1 MFVGRVETEII
12 CWKNVEGGFPH
23 FSDYSQI
30 SFQWSR
36 SHSSLTEASRT
47 YTARGDVHVSIW
59 QDIDSFLDLDFSNVS
74 SLNMFSVSASSWA
87 TLD

>member
-1 MFVGRVETEII
+1 MFVEKVETEII

-23 FSDYSQI
+23 SSDYSQI

-36 SHSSLTEASRT
+36 LHNSLTETSIT
-47 YTARGDVHVSIW
+47 YTARGDIHDSIW
-59 QDIDSFLDLDFSNVS
+59 QDIKSFLDLDFSDFS
-74 SLNMFSVSASSWA
+74 SLNMFSVSASNWQ